1 MYANTSTISTI
12 QDDFKSYEVAGL
24 GPDCLLNIERVS
36 GRTCMAECGRGWT
49 CRALKYSVRLYR
61 VATGGRLSVC
71 RERFGVDWCIYLDN
85 LRLACV
91 RSRVCRSY

>member
-1 MYANTSTISTI
+1 MLANPSTISTI
-12 QDDFKSYEVAGL
+12 QEDFKSYEVARL
-24 GPDCLLNIERVS
+24 SPDCLLNIERVS
-36 GRTCMAECGRGWT
+36 SRTCMAEGRGGWT
-49 CRALKYSVRLYR
+49 CRALKYGVRLYR

-71 RERFGVDWCIYLDN
+71 RERFGVDWCIDLDN